1 MEDELETVT
10 ILKKDRDEVQAC
22 FKYVVDKNVSLE
34 EENEMLKMQVENSKK
49 VESLG
54 IDLSGFNELLTG
66 QKEEDETIGAT
77 QDESYNLSD
86 IDLNN

>member
-22 FKYVVDKNVSLE
+22 FKYIVDKNAMLE
-34 EENEMLKMQVENSKK
+34 EENEMLKMQIEDSRR

-66 QKEEDETIGAT
+66 RKEAELSISKT
-77 QDESYNLSD
+77 QEEAYNLSD